1 MDIKPLNIT
10 ETQEYKL
17 LKQKLEDLQ
26 NHLRAK
32 QKISQ
37 LQAMKMQ
44 ELASQKEN
52 YEKTLKN
59 FQTQMNSLKLEV
71 YRNKEEEAMDFV

>member
-1 MDIKPLNIT
+1 MQIDAEKRALDIKPLDVT
-10 ETQEYKL
+10 ETQEYKI

-37 LQAMKMQ
+37 LQAMKVRN
-44 ELASQKEN
+44 N
-52 YEKTLKN
+52 YINIMK
-59 FQTQMNSLKLEV
+59 KLFVIV
-71 YRNKEEEAMDFV
+71 YTFGRIVTFGTPL

>member
-1 MDIKPLNIT
+1 
-10 ETQEYKL
+10 
-17 LKQKLEDLQ
+17 
-26 NHLRAK
+26 
-32 QKISQ
+32 
-37 LQAMKMQ
+37 MQ

-59 FQTQMNSLKLEV
+59 FQTQMSSLKLEV